1 MKMKIEIRND
11 TVVVSGYVNAVGR
24 DSRPI
29 TDVRGKFVEQIEPG
43 AFRASL
49 ERSENVDLLLNHDKS
64 MVYASTKDGS
74 LKLTEDSI
82 GLRAEAV
89 LSDAE
94 MIRKARSGEFRGWS
108 FGMYVGD
115 SAMEERAEGIPRRHV
130 KSLNMFEV
138 SLIDKSRI
146 PCYVGTSVECR
157 SDGEILAELRYSEEE
172 PEIIEEERSEPE
184 VVDYSAVDDVISEL
198 RYGAVD
204 NVIAELRYNPYHDPS
219 NGRFTSGGGG
229 GGGVLVVEKGQKG
242 KGVYVVPSEKFD
254 KRKIGNAEQQHSIER
269 IEKKLSERPDTSKM
283 PEYKLDEVGN
293 VVFSYETKKI
303 VSKGHGKM
311 NYAED
316 VYERT
321 YRRDGIIFTDGT
333 VRFRDVGGT
342 NISEKLVSKGKPEK
356 TKSASSSKASNVETY
371 VINKGTP
378 SQYFGLKTPDGEV
391 IHAPNNW
398 KTEKGALNWAKK
410 NGYASRAFDPIDSV
424 IEELRYNPYHDPSN
438 GRFCSGGG
446 GGGGGVLVVEKG
458 QKGKGYYVVDA
469 DHDEEY
475 EKWKAE
481 KDGGVSA
488 ADKAIRE
495 ATGGVIQKDE
505 YTVVDAVAT
514 KKNSKANTTYDKTVL
529 SADVDSS
536 GNVVLKYAKGE
547 YSGKY
552 GDEVQ
557 NVQFKLKAG
566 FVDDTPVNMDLSK
579 ATSISGSNT
588 YALRD
593 VAKNAGMTWNSS
605 VSAYIGKNHPLNM
618 NTKFSP
624 SELSSKSDGEI
635 DAIYKSLYYKNAVAK
650 SGFKG
655 LSLADITA
663 KANNLTKKT
672 REEKIA
678 VINRINSKT

>member
-1 MKMKIEIRND
+1 MWERVMKMKIEIRND
-11 TVVVSGYVNAVGR
+11 KAVVSGYVNAVGR

-64 MVYASTKDGS
+64 KVYASTKDGS

-115 SAMEERAEGIPRRHV
+115 SAMEERADGIPRRHV

-172 PEIIEEERSEPE
+172 PEIVEEERSEPE
-184 VVDYSAVDDVISEL
+184 PVDYSAVDDVISEL

-219 NGRFTSGGGG
+219 TGRFCSGGGGG

-254 KRKIGNAEQQHSIER
+254 KGKIGNAEQQHSIER

-333 VRFRDVGGT
+333 VRFHDVGGT

-410 NGYASRAFDPIDSV
+410 NGYASRSFDPIDSV
-424 IEELRYNPYHDPSN
+424 IEELRSSDP
-438 GRFCSGGG
+438 
-446 GGGGGVLVVEKG
+446 
-458 QKGKGYYVVDA
+458 A
-469 DHDEEY
+469 D
-475 EKWKAE
+475 
-481 KDGGVSA
+481 
-488 ADKAIRE
+488 
-495 ATGGVIQKDE
+495 
-505 YTVVDAVAT
+505 
-514 KKNSKANTTYDKTVL
+514 
-529 SADVDSS
+529 
-536 GNVVLKYAKGE
+536 
-547 YSGKY
+547 
-552 GDEVQ
+552 
-557 NVQFKLKAG
+557 
-566 FVDDTPVNMDLSK
+566 
-579 ATSISGSNT
+579 
-588 YALRD
+588 
-593 VAKNAGMTWNSS
+593 
-605 VSAYIGKNHPLNM
+605 
-618 NTKFSP
+618 
-624 SELSSKSDGEI
+624 
-635 DAIYKSLYYKNAVAK
+635 
-650 SGFKG
+650 
-655 LSLADITA
+655 
-663 KANNLTKKT
+663 
-672 REEKIA
+672 
-678 VINRINSKT
+678 

>member
-1 MKMKIEIRND
+1 MKIEIRND
-11 TVVVSGYVNAVGR
+11 KAVVSGYVNAVGR

-64 MVYASTKDGS
+64 KVYASTKDGS

-157 SDGEILAELRYSEEE
+157 AEGEDVLAELRYSEEE
-172 PEIIEEERSEPE
+172 PEIVEEERSEPE
-184 VVDYSAVDDVISEL
+184 PVDYSAVDDVISEL

-219 NGRFTSGGGG
+219 NGRFTSGGGSG
-229 GGGVLVVEKGQKG
+229 GGGVLVVEQGKKG
-242 KGVYVVPSEKFD
+242 KGYYVVDKNNFEDDDSNAKYNGFSVTYDDGNTIHFTSKNGMVGFPTGGGNDAIKRGQLEVMQMALDKYGDTQTVIDKINQSGIGKAVKLSDKSVEKMQAD
-254 KRKIGNAEQQHSIER
+254 YSKYLATKPDYELGNAFNEHGWAAAH
-269 IEKKLSERPDTSKM
+269 KKSVYRPR
-283 PEYKLDEVGN
+283 
-293 VVFSYETKKI
+293 
-303 VSKGHGKM
+303 VS
-311 NYAED
+311 
-316 VYERT
+316 R
-321 YRRDGIIFTDGT
+321 
-333 VRFRDVGGT
+333 
-342 NISEKLVSKGKPEK
+342 S
-356 TKSASSSKASNVETY
+356 
-371 VINKGTP
+371 
-378 SQYFGLKTPDGEV
+378 
-391 IHAPNNW
+391 
-398 KTEKGALNWAKK
+398 
-410 NGYASRAFDPIDSV
+410 FDPIESKL
-424 IEELRYNPYHDPSN
+424 EELRYNPYHDPSN
-438 GRFCSGGG
+438 GRFTSGGG

-458 QKGKGYYVVDA
+458 QKGKGFYVVDA

-475 EKWKAE
+475 KKWKAE
-481 KDGGVSA
+481 KDGGGISA
-488 ADKAIRE
+488 ADKAVRE

-514 KKNSKANTTYDKTVL
+514 KKNSKASTTYDKTVL

-536 GNVVLKYAKGE
+536 GNVVLKYAKGD
-547 YSGKY
+547 YSGNY

-557 NVQFKLKAG
+557 NVHYKIKAG

-579 ATSISGSNT
+579 AMSISGNNT

-605 VSAYIGKNHPLNM
+605 VNAYIGKNHPLNM

-650 SGFKG
+650 SGFRG